1 MKFNF
6 FKNKKL
12 TSLLLLGLIKKLIY
26 LIIFLFGF
34 YSCSNDEQLNNCIN
48 SDLIDNTVICTE
60 EYKPV
65 CGCDNKTYSNDCKAT
80 KNGVTKSEMGEC
92 KE

>member
-12 TSLLLLGLIKKLIY
+12 KSLLLLGLIKKLIY

-65 CGCDNKTYSNDCKAT
+65 CGCDNKTLSLIHI
-80 KNGVTKSEMGEC
+80 
-92 KE
+92 